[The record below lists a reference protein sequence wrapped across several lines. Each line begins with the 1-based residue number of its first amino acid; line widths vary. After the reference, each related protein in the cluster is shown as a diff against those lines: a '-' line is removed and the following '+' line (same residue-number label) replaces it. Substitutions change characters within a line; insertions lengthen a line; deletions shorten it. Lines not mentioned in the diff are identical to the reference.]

1 MKHNLISKTVKE
13 KIAAVIPTDINPVPL
28 HAPEFSQQD
37 CDLVNECVLSGWVS
51 SIGKFVTE
59 FEENLAI
66 KCDAKYAVAVV
77 NGTAAL
83 EVALKIVGVK
93 AGDEV
98 LMPSLTFVATANAA
112 CHLGAIPHFIDV
124 SDEDWTI
131 SPSYLRRY
139 LSSILTFDNEV
150 PVNKFSGNRVAAI
163 VPMHT
168 FGHPAAMDELNAICK
183 EFDISLVED
192 AAESVGSLY
201 KGKPCG
207 GLGSVGALSF
217 NGNKIIT
224 TGGGGAIVTNDENLA
239 TRARH
244 LTTTA
249 KCPHKWDYYHDE
261 IAYNY
266 RLPNINAALGVAQL
280 KSLDAKVR
288 EKRKLAKAYQNS
300 FCDLDGVE
308 FFTEPVWATSNYWLN
323 AIKLSTPNLELRNDI
338 LEVLNSAGLQSRPI
352 WTPLHLLPMF
362 KNMPRSKM
370 DATEALAHSVVNIP
384 SSPNLARFLS

>member
-1 MKHNLISKTVKE
+1 MKYDSIPKAVKE
-13 KIAAVIPTDINPVPL
+13 KIEAVIPSEINPVPL
-28 HAPEFSQQD
+28 HAPEFSQED
-37 CDLVNECVLSGWVS
+37 CELVNDCINSGWVS
-51 SIGKFVTE
+51 SAGKFVNE
-59 FEENLAI
+59 FEENLAK
-66 KCDAKYAVAVV
+66 KCDANYAVAVV

-93 AGDEV
+93 AGEEII
-98 LMPSLTFVATANAA
+98 MPSLTFVATANAA

-124 SDEDWTI
+124 SEEDWTI

-139 LSSILTFDNEV
+139 LNSILTFDNKM
-150 PVNKFSGNRVAAI
+150 PFNKYSGNKVAAI

-183 EFDISLVED
+183 EFDIPLVED

-201 KGKPCG
+201 KGKSCG
-207 GLGSVGALSF
+207 GLGLVGAVSF

-224 TGGGGAIVTNDENLA
+224 TGGGGAIITNDENLA
-239 TRARH
+239 IRARH

-266 RLPNINAALGVAQL
+266 RMPNINAALGVAQL
-280 KSLDAKVR
+280 KSLDVKIR
-288 EKRKLAKAYQNS
+288 EKRKLAVAYQNA
-300 FCDLDGVE
+300 FCDFDDVK
-308 FFTEPVWATSNYWLN
+308 FFTEPGWAKSNYWLN
-323 AIKLSTPNLELRNDI
+323 AIKLSMPNLALRNDI

-352 WTPLHLLPMF
+352 WTPLHLLPMY
-362 KNMPRSKM
+362 KNMPRSEMK
-370 DATEALAHSVVNIP
+370 ATEALAHSVINIP
-384 SSPNLARFLS
+384 SSPNLARYLL